1 VENFICYNEGHP
13 YILGLER
20 RMVGNMTKAELNRNW
35 ETVLKLL
42 AENVTSVS
50 MQTWFAPLK
59 PVRVNEK
66 EGKLILSTYAGGDML
81 ISYIETRYRSVLAE
95 AIKQAFQMD
104 LKPVIML
111 PEDIEE
117 KSDFVTSFT
126 DELYLNPKYNF
137 NNFVVGSNNRLAHA
151 VCLAVAEGYSKE
163 YNPLFLYGEA
173 GLGKTH
179 LMHAIG
185 QFILSANP
193 KRKVLYVSSEM
204 FTNELIK
211 AISEKKNEA
220 FRNKYRTVD
229 ILLFDDV
236 QFVQGRESTEEE
248 VFNTFDTLYHTGKQ
262 IVFSSD
268 RPPKELGNIPDRL
281 RSRFTWGMVA
291 DIQSPDYETRMA
303 ILTKKAEID
312 GIVVTENIT
321 EVLDVI
327 AQNIQTNI
335 RELEGAFTRVIAHAS
350 LTNEKITKEFAKS
363 VLKEVFTIKNKEISP
378 SLIKKTVAG
387 FFGIKVSELE
397 SAKRSRNIVYPRQ
410 IAIYLIREKTNYSLP
425 KIGEQFGNRDHT
437 TIRHSYEK
445 IIEELRT
452 SEELRTTVSNIERL
466 LTE

>member
-1 VENFICYNEGHP
+1 
-13 YILGLER
+13 
-20 RMVGNMTKAELNRNW
+20 MTKAEINKNW
-35 ETVLKLL
+35 EKVLELL
-42 AENVTSVS
+42 ADNVTSVS

-59 PVRVNEK
+59 PIRVNEK
-66 EGKLILSTYAGGDML
+66 EGKLILSTFAGGDML
-81 ISYIETRYRSVLAE
+81 ISYIETRYKNVLAE
-95 AIKQAFQMD
+95 AIKVAFGLD

-111 PEDIEE
+111 PEEIEE
-117 KSDFVTSFT
+117 KSNYTNPFT

-151 VCLAVAEGYSKE
+151 VCVAVAEGYSKE
-163 YNPLFLYGEA
+163 YNPLFLYGGA

-179 LMHAIG
+179 LMHAVG
-185 QFILSANP
+185 QFIMSSDP

-229 ILLFDDV
+229 VLLFDDV

-262 IVFSSD
+262 IIFSSD
-268 RPPKELGNIPDRL
+268 RPPKELGDIPERL

-291 DIQSPDYETRMA
+291 DIQAPNYETRMA
-303 ILTKKAEID
+303 ILTKKAEIE
-312 GIVVTENIT
+312 GIVVSDSIN
-321 EVLDVI
+321 EVLEVI

-335 RELEGAFTRVIAHAS
+335 RELEGAFTRVLAHAS
-350 LTNEKITKEFAKS
+350 LTNEKITKEFAKT
-363 VLKEVFTIKNKEISP
+363 VLNEVFTIKKKELTP
-378 SLIKKTVAG
+378 SLIKKTVAS
-387 FFGIKVSELE
+387 FFGVRVADME
-397 SAKRSRNIVYPRQ
+397 SAKRARNFTYPRQ

-425 KIGEQFGNRDHT
+425 KIGEEFGSRDHT

-445 IIEELRT
+445 ISGEIQKNAELR
-452 SEELRTTVSNIERL
+452 STVLNIERL
-466 LTE
+466 LAEE

>member
-1 VENFICYNEGHP
+1 
-13 YILGLER
+13 
-20 RMVGNMTKAELNRNW
+20 MTKAEINKNW
-35 ETVLKLL
+35 EKALVLL
-42 AENVTSVS
+42 ADNVTSVS

-59 PVRVNEK
+59 PIRVNEK

-81 ISYIETRYRSVLAE
+81 ISYIETRYKSVLAE
-95 AIKQAFQMD
+95 AIKAAFGMD

-111 PEDIEE
+111 PDDIDA
-117 KSDFVTSFT
+117 KSDYTNPFT

-163 YNPLFLYGEA
+163 YNPLFLYGDA

-179 LMHAIG
+179 LMHAVG
-185 QFILSANP
+185 QFVMSNNP

-229 ILLFDDV
+229 LLLFDDV

-248 VFNTFDTLYHTGKQ
+248 VFNTFDTLYHSGKQ

-268 RPPKELGNIPDRL
+268 RPPKELGNIPERL

-291 DIQSPDYETRMA
+291 DIQAPNYETRMA
-303 ILTKKAEID
+303 ILNKKAEIE
-312 GIVVTENIT
+312 GIIVTDSIN

-335 RELEGAFTRVIAHAS
+335 RELEGAFTRVLAHAS
-350 LTNEKITKEFAKS
+350 LTNEKMTKEFAKT
-363 VLKEVFTIKNKEISP
+363 VLNEVFTVKKKELTP
-378 SLIKKTVAG
+378 SLIKKTVAS
-387 FFGIKVSELE
+387 FFGIKVADME
-397 SAKRSRNIVYPRQ
+397 SSKRARNFTYPRQ
-410 IAIYLIREKTNYSLP
+410 VAIYIIREKTNYSLP
-425 KIGEQFGNRDHT
+425 KIGEEFGGRDHT

-445 IIEELRT
+445 ISAEIQKSADLR
-452 SEELRTTVSNIERL
+452 STVLNIERL
-466 LTE
+466 LAEE

>member
-1 VENFICYNEGHP
+1 
-13 YILGLER
+13 
-20 RMVGNMTKAELNRNW
+20 MTKAEINKNW
-35 ETVLKLL
+35 KKVLELL
-42 AENVTSVS
+42 AENVSSVS
-50 MQTWFAPLK
+50 MQTWFAPLT
-59 PVRVNEK
+59 PIRLNEK

-81 ISYIETRYRSVLAE
+81 ISYIETRYKSIFVD
-95 AIKQAFQMD
+95 AIKTAFQMD
-104 LKPVIML
+104 LKPIIML
-111 PEDIEE
+111 PEEIEE
-117 KSDFVTSFT
+117 KSDYVSPFT

-163 YNPLFLYGEA
+163 YNPLFLYGDA

-185 QFILSANP
+185 QFIMANNP

-211 AISEKKNEA
+211 AITEKKNEA

-268 RPPKELGNIPDRL
+268 RPPKELGNIPERL

-291 DIQSPDYETRMA
+291 DIQAPDYETRMA
-303 ILTKKAEID
+303 ILIKKAEME
-312 GIVVTENIT
+312 GISITENIND
-321 EVLDVI
+321 VLDVI

-335 RELEGAFTRVIAHAS
+335 RELEGAFTRVLAHAG

-363 VLKEVFTIKNKEISP
+363 VLNEVFTIKKKELTP
-378 SLIKKTVAG
+378 SFIKKTVSDFLG
-387 FFGIKVSELE
+387 LKYRIWNLVKELE
-397 SAKRSRNIVYPRQ
+397 ISPIPD
-410 IAIYLIREKTNYSLP
+410 I
-425 KIGEQFGNRDHT
+425 
-437 TIRHSYEK
+437 
-445 IIEELRT
+445 
-452 SEELRTTVSNIERL
+452 L
-466 LTE
+466 LFIL

>member
-1 VENFICYNEGHP
+1 MRSTHTFREFEKASDVD
-13 YILGLER
+13 
-20 RMVGNMTKAELNRNW
+20 MTKAEINKNW
-35 ETVLKLL
+35 ETVLELL
-42 AENVTSVS
+42 SENVTSVS

-59 PVRVNEK
+59 PIRVNEK
-66 EGKLILSTYAGGDML
+66 EGKLLLSTYAGGDML
-81 ISYIETRYRSVLAE
+81 ISYIETRYKSVLAE
-95 AIKQAFQMD
+95 AIRQAFKMD

-117 KSDFVTSFT
+117 KGAYVNPFT

-137 NNFVVGSNNRLAHA
+137 TNFVVGSNNRLAHA

-185 QFILSANP
+185 QFVLANNP

-229 ILLFDDV
+229 LLLFDDV

-268 RPPKELGNIPDRL
+268 RPPKELGDIPERL

-291 DIQSPDYETRMA
+291 DIQAPDYETRMA

-312 GIVVTENIT
+312 GIVVTENINA
-321 EVLDVI
+321 VLDVI

-350 LTNEKITKEFAKS
+350 LTNEKITKEFAKK
-363 VLKEVFTIKNKEISP
+363 VLKEVFTIKNKELNP
-378 SLIKKTVAG
+378 SLIKKTVAA
-387 FFGIKVSELE
+387 FFGIKVGDME
-397 SAKRSRNIVYPRQ
+397 SAKRARNFTYPRQ

-425 KIGEQFGNRDHT
+425 KIGEEFGQRDHT

-445 IIEELRT
+445 ISREMENSAELR
-452 SEELRTTVSNIERL
+452 STVSNIERL
-466 LTE
+466 LVE

>member
-1 VENFICYNEGHP
+1 
-13 YILGLER
+13 
-20 RMVGNMTKAELNRNW
+20 MTKAEINKNW
-35 ETVLKLL
+35 EKALVLL
-42 AENVTSVS
+42 ADNVTSVS

-59 PVRVNEK
+59 PIRVNEK

-81 ISYIETRYRSVLAE
+81 ISYIETRYKSVLAE
-95 AIKQAFQMD
+95 AIKAAFGMD

-111 PEDIEE
+111 PADIDA
-117 KSDFVTSFT
+117 KSDYTNPFT

-163 YNPLFLYGEA
+163 YNPLFLYGDA

-179 LMHAIG
+179 LMHAVG
-185 QFILSANP
+185 QFVMSNNP

-229 ILLFDDV
+229 LLLFDDV

-248 VFNTFDTLYHTGKQ
+248 VFNTFDTLYHSGKQ

-268 RPPKELGNIPDRL
+268 RPPKELGNIPERL

-291 DIQSPDYETRMA
+291 DIQAPNYETRMA
-303 ILTKKAEID
+303 ILNKKAEIE
-312 GIVVTENIT
+312 GIIVTDSIN

-335 RELEGAFTRVIAHAS
+335 RELEGAFTRVLAHAS
-350 LTNEKITKEFAKS
+350 LTNEKMTKEFAKT
-363 VLKEVFTIKNKEISP
+363 VLNEVFTVKKKELTP
-378 SLIKKTVAG
+378 SLIKKTVAS
-387 FFGIKVSELE
+387 FFGIKVADME
-397 SAKRSRNIVYPRQ
+397 SSKRARNFTYPRQ
-410 IAIYLIREKTNYSLP
+410 VAIYIIREKTNYSLP
-425 KIGEQFGNRDHT
+425 KIGEEFGGRDHT

-445 IIEELRT
+445 ISAEIQKSADLR
-452 SEELRTTVSNIERL
+452 STVLNIERL
-466 LTE
+466 LAEE

>member
-1 VENFICYNEGHP
+1 
-13 YILGLER
+13 
-20 RMVGNMTKAELNRNW
+20 
-35 ETVLKLL
+35 
-42 AENVTSVS
+42 
-50 MQTWFAPLK
+50 
-59 PVRVNEK
+59 
-66 EGKLILSTYAGGDML
+66 
-81 ISYIETRYRSVLAE
+81 
-95 AIKQAFQMD
+95 
-104 LKPVIML
+104 
-111 PEDIEE
+111 
-117 KSDFVTSFT
+117 
-126 DELYLNPKYNF
+126 
-137 NNFVVGSNNRLAHA
+137 
-151 VCLAVAEGYSKE
+151 
-163 YNPLFLYGEA
+163 
-173 GLGKTH
+173 
-179 LMHAIG
+179 
-185 QFILSANP
+185 
-193 KRKVLYVSSEM
+193 VLYVSSEM

-303 ILTKKAEID
+303 ILTKTAEID

-378 SLIKKTVAG
+378 SLIKKTLAG
-387 FFGIKVSELE
+387 FFGIKGSELE

>member
-1 VENFICYNEGHP
+1 MELTHRFGKSKEYK
-13 YILGLER
+13 R
-20 RMVGNMTKAELNRNW
+20 REMTKVEINKNW
-35 ETVLKLL
+35 EKVLDLL
-42 AENVTSVS
+42 AKDVTSVS

-59 PVRVNEK
+59 PIRVNER

-81 ISYIETRYRSVLAE
+81 ISYIETRYKSVLAE
-95 AIKQAFQMD
+95 AIKAAFRID

-111 PEDIEE
+111 PEEIEE
-117 KSDFVTSFT
+117 KSDYVNPFT

-185 QFILSANP
+185 QFILSNNP
-193 KRKVLYVSSEM
+193 RRKVLYVSSEM

-268 RPPKELGNIPDRL
+268 RPPKELGNIPERL

-291 DIQSPDYETRMA
+291 DIQTPDYETRMA
-303 ILTKKAEID
+303 ILTKKAEIE
-312 GIVVTENIT
+312 GIVITENIHG
-321 EVLDVI
+321 VLDVI

-335 RELEGAFTRVIAHAS
+335 RELEGAFTRVLAHAG
-350 LTNEKITKEFAKS
+350 LTNEKITKDFAKS
-363 VLKEVFTIKNKEISP
+363 VLNEVFTIKKKEITP
-378 SLIKKTVAG
+378 SFIKKTVAS
-387 FFGIKVSELE
+387 FFGIKITDME
-397 SAKRSRNIVYPRQ
+397 SNKRARNFTYPRH

-425 KIGEQFGNRDHT
+425 KIGDEFGGRDHS
-437 TIRHSYEK
+437 TISYSYEK
-445 IIEELRT
+445 ICEEIGKSAELRST
-452 SEELRTTVSNIERL
+452 IQNIERL
-466 LTE
+466 LSEE

>member
-1 VENFICYNEGHP
+1 MGATHTFRESIE
-13 YILGLER
+13 ILGRE
-20 RMVGNMTKAELNRNW
+20 MTKAEINKNW
-35 ETVLKLL
+35 EKVLELL
-42 AENVTSVS
+42 ADHVTSVS

-59 PVRVNEK
+59 PIRVNEK

-81 ISYIETRYRSVLAE
+81 ISYIETRYKSVLAD
-95 AIKQAFQMD
+95 AIKVAFGSD

-117 KSDFVTSFT
+117 KGAYTNPFT

-163 YNPLFLYGEA
+163 YNPLFLYGGA

-179 LMHAIG
+179 LMHAVG
-185 QFILSANP
+185 QFIMSNDP

-229 ILLFDDV
+229 LLLFDDV

-262 IVFSSD
+262 IIFSSD
-268 RPPKELGNIPDRL
+268 RPPKELGDIPERL

-291 DIQSPDYETRMA
+291 DIQAPNYETRMA
-303 ILTKKAEID
+303 ILTKKAEIE
-312 GIVVTENIT
+312 GMVVTDSIN
-321 EVLDVI
+321 EVLEVI

-335 RELEGAFTRVIAHAS
+335 RELEGAFTRVLAHAS
-350 LTNEKITKEFAKS
+350 LTNEKITKEFAKT
-363 VLKEVFTIKNKEISP
+363 VLNEVFTIKKKELTP
-378 SLIKKTVAG
+378 SLIKKTVAA
-387 FFGIKVSELE
+387 FFGVRVADME
-397 SAKRSRNIVYPRQ
+397 SPKRARNFTYPRQ

-425 KIGEQFGNRDHT
+425 KIGEEFGSRDHT

-445 IIEELRT
+445 IVDEIQKSAELR
-452 SEELRTTVSNIERL
+452 STVQNIERL
-466 LTE
+466 LADE

>member
-1 VENFICYNEGHP
+1 MRGTHTFRDSQETADVK
-13 YILGLER
+13 
-20 RMVGNMTKAELNRNW
+20 MTKAEINKNW
-35 ETVLKLL
+35 ETVLDLL

-59 PVRVNEK
+59 PIRVNEK
-66 EGKLILSTYAGGDML
+66 EGKLLLSTYAGGDML
-81 ISYIETRYRSVLAE
+81 ISYIETRYKNVLVE
-95 AIKQAFQMD
+95 AIRQAFKTD

-117 KSDFVTSFT
+117 KGAYVNPFT

-185 QFILSANP
+185 QFVMSNNP

-229 ILLFDDV
+229 LLLFDDV

-268 RPPKELGNIPDRL
+268 RPPKELGDIPERL

-291 DIQSPDYETRMA
+291 DIQAPDYETRMA
-303 ILTKKAEID
+303 ILSKKAEIE
-312 GIVVTENIT
+312 GIVVTENING
-321 EVLDVI
+321 VLDVI

-350 LTNEKITKEFAKS
+350 LTNEKITKEFAKK
-363 VLKEVFTIKNKEISP
+363 VLKEVFTIKNKELTP
-378 SLIKKTVAG
+378 SLIKKTVAA
-387 FFGIKVSELE
+387 FFGIKVGDME
-397 SAKRSRNIVYPRQ
+397 SPKRARNFTYPRQ

-425 KIGEQFGNRDHT
+425 KIGEEFGQRDHT

-445 IIEELRT
+445 IVKEIESNAELRA
-452 SEELRTTVSNIERL
+452 TVSNIERL
-466 LTE
+466 LAD

>member
-1 VENFICYNEGHP
+1 
-13 YILGLER
+13 
-20 RMVGNMTKAELNRNW
+20 MTKAEINKNW
-35 ETVLKLL
+35 KKVLELL
-42 AENVTSVS
+42 AENVSSVS
-50 MQTWFAPLK
+50 MQTWFAPLT
-59 PVRVNEK
+59 PIRLNEK

-81 ISYIETRYRSVLAE
+81 ISYIETRYKSIFVD
-95 AIKQAFQMD
+95 AIKTAFQMD
-104 LKPVIML
+104 LKPIIML
-111 PEDIEE
+111 PEEIEE
-117 KSDFVTSFT
+117 KSDYVSPFT

-163 YNPLFLYGEA
+163 YNPLFLYGDA

-185 QFILSANP
+185 QFIMANNP

-211 AISEKKNEA
+211 AITEKKNEA

-268 RPPKELGNIPDRL
+268 RPPKELGNIPERL

-291 DIQSPDYETRMA
+291 DIQAPDYETRMA
-303 ILTKKAEID
+303 ILIKKAEME
-312 GIVVTENIT
+312 GISITENIND
-321 EVLDVI
+321 VLDVI

-335 RELEGAFTRVIAHAS
+335 RELEGAFTRVLAHAG

-363 VLKEVFTIKNKEISP
+363 VLNEVFTIKKKELTP
-378 SLIKKTVAG
+378 SFIKKTVSD
-387 FFGIKVSELE
+387 FFGVKISDME
-397 SAKRSRNIVYPRQ
+397 SGKRARNFTYPRH

-425 KIGEQFGNRDHT
+425 KIGDEFGSRDHS
-437 TIRHSYEK
+437 TISYAYEK
-445 IIEELRT
+445 ICDEIEKNAELRST
-452 SEELRTTVSNIERL
+452 IQNIERL
-466 LTE
+466 LIEE

>member
-1 VENFICYNEGHP
+1 
-13 YILGLER
+13 
-20 RMVGNMTKAELNRNW
+20 MTKAEINKNW
-35 ETVLKLL
+35 ENVLALL
-42 AENVTSVS
+42 ADNVTSVS

-59 PVRVNEK
+59 PIRVNEK

-81 ISYIETRYRSVLAE
+81 ISYIETRYKSVLAE
-95 AIKQAFQMD
+95 AIKAAFGMD

-111 PEDIEE
+111 PDDIDA
-117 KSDFVTSFT
+117 KSDYTNPFT

-163 YNPLFLYGEA
+163 YNPLFLYGDA

-179 LMHAIG
+179 LMHAVG
-185 QFILSANP
+185 QFIMSNNP

-229 ILLFDDV
+229 LLLFDDV

-248 VFNTFDTLYHTGKQ
+248 VFNTFDTLYHSGKQ

-268 RPPKELGNIPDRL
+268 RPPKELGNIPERL

-291 DIQSPDYETRMA
+291 DIQAPNYETRMA
-303 ILTKKAEID
+303 ILNKKAEIE
-312 GIVVTENIT
+312 GIIVTDSIN

-335 RELEGAFTRVIAHAS
+335 RELEGAFTRVLAHAS
-350 LTNEKITKEFAKS
+350 LTNEKMTKEFAKT
-363 VLKEVFTIKNKEISP
+363 VLNEVFTVKKKELTP
-378 SLIKKTVAG
+378 SLIKKTVAS
-387 FFGIKVSELE
+387 FFGIKVADME
-397 SAKRSRNIVYPRQ
+397 SSKRARNFTYPRQ
-410 IAIYLIREKTNYSLP
+410 VAIYIIREKTNYSLP
-425 KIGEQFGNRDHT
+425 KIGEEFGGRDHT

-445 IIEELRT
+445 ISAEIQKSADLR
-452 SEELRTTVSNIERL
+452 STVLN
-466 LTE
+466 

>member
-1 VENFICYNEGHP
+1 MGDTIH
-13 YILGLER
+13 LGEELQHR
-20 RMVGNMTKAELNRNW
+20 KGIMTKAELNKNW
-35 ETVLKLL
+35 QTVLNLL
-42 AENVTSVS
+42 AEDVTSVS
-50 MQTWFAPLK
+50 MQTWFAPLTPIRIDK
-59 PVRVNEK
+59 K
-66 EGKLILSTYAGGDML
+66 EGHLLLSTYAGGDML
-81 ISYIETRYRSVLAE
+81 ISYIETRYKSVLQE
-95 AIKQAFQMD
+95 AIRQAFQRE

-111 PEDIEE
+111 PEDIDKRTEYI
-117 KSDFVTSFT
+117 TPFT

-137 NNFVVGSNNRLAHA
+137 NNFVVGNNNRLAHA

-163 YNPLFLYGEA
+163 YNPLFLYGGA

-185 QFILSANP
+185 QFILSNNP

-268 RPPKELGNIPDRL
+268 RPPKELGDIPERL

-303 ILTKKAEID
+303 ILSKKAEID
-312 GIVVTENIT
+312 GIVVTDSIN

-350 LTNEKITKEFAKS
+350 LTNEKITKDFAKD
-363 VLKEVFTIKNKEISP
+363 VLKEVFTIKHKELTP
-378 SLIKKTVAG
+378 SLIKRTVAQ
-387 FFGIKVSELE
+387 FFGIKVSEME
-397 SAKRSRNIVYPRQ
+397 SPRRTRNITYPRH
-410 IAIYLIREKTNYSLP
+410 IAIYLIRENTQYSLP
-425 KIGEQFGNRDHT
+425 KIGEEFGNRDHT

-445 IIEELRT
+445 ITSELEYSDELRST
-452 SEELRTTVSNIERL
+452 ITNLQRILEE
-466 LTE
+466 